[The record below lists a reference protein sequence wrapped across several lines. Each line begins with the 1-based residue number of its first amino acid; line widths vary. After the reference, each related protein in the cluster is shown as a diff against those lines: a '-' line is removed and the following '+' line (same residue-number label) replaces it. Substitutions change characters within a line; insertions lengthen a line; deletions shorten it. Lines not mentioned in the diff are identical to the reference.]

1 MTRSVEIP
9 RKALLRAVPA
19 YEDARVGG
27 ESSTAAMRVALVA
40 ARPYLMPT
48 LEEIDAALRKRLVA
62 SNFND
67 NLHEPLRTQTIDV
80 WADLLAGTVLALLN
94 GTKS

>member
-1 MTRSVEIP
+1 MSESVEIP
-9 RKALLRAVPA
+9 TEASDAAWTTLTQLGHFVPGDAV
-19 YEDARVGG
+19 DA
-27 ESSTAAMRVALVA
+27 ALVA

-48 LEEIDAALRKRLVA
+48 LKEIDAALRDRLVA

-80 WADLLAGTVLALLN
+80 WADLLAGTVVALLN
-94 GTKS
+94 GSKS

>member
-1 MTRSVEIP
+1 MSESVEIP

-27 ESSTAAMRVALVA
+27 ESSTAAMRAALVA

-48 LEEIDAALRKRLVA
+48 RDALVSTFMDFRERNGGCPDGPDCA
-62 SNFND
+62 GCRD
-67 NLHEPLRTQTIDV
+67 IAGDE
-80 WADLLAGTVLALLN
+80 ADAVLALLN